1 MGAVRLAIVDD
12 HQMVLQGLHTWIEDA
27 DKDLS
32 VVIRATNWTDL
43 LAHEAFPVDVVL
55 LDLDL
60 RDGVPAAVK
69 IAMLRSA
76 DVPVVIISTLADAA
90 RVRECIAAGA
100 SGYLPKSEPAEEIV
114 RAVRA
119 AAGGESYVTASLAA
133 LLVDSDVAASPSL
146 SPQERRALVLYATGL
161 PMKSVARRMDISV
174 DTAKC
179 YVDRV
184 REKYAQAGREA
195 RTKIDLHRRA
205 LEDGLL
211 PDG

>member
-1 MGAVRLAIVDD
+1 MGGLRLAIVDD
-12 HQMVLQGLHTWIEDA
+12 HQMVLQGLQAWLEAA
-27 DKDLS
+27 DEELR
-32 VVIRATNWTDL
+32 VAIRATNWTDL
-43 LAHEAFPVDVVL
+43 LAHESFPVDVVL

-76 DVPVVIISTLADAA
+76 GVPTVVISTLADPA

-100 SGYLPKSEPAEEIV
+100 YSYLPKSEPADEIV

-119 AAGGESYVTASLAA
+119 AADGHAYLTPSLAA
-133 LLVDSDVAASPSL
+133 LLVDTGDTSAPAL

-161 PMKSVARRMDISV
+161 PMKSVARRMNISV

-184 REKYAQAGREA
+184 REKYAHAGREA